1 MNEEQARS
9 LEDLEERV
17 SVLEALVSDLLGNQ
31 TALGGFLEARHRDF
45 AARVRAARE
54 EARRRDAA
62 QKERMP

>member
-9 LEDLEERV
+9 LEDLEERL

-31 TALGGFLEARHRDF
+31 TGRGGFLEARHRDF
-45 AARVRAARE
+45 VARVRARE

-62 QKERMP
+62 QKEGMA

>member
-1 MNEEQARS
+1 MNEEQTRS

-31 TALGGFLEARHRDF
+31 TGLGGFLEARHRDF

-54 EARRRDAA
+54 ARRRDAA